1 LITVKCCLKLNTC
14 SPNKQTN
21 TYNVSKTQTIIMC
34 PTRKQHQRLTQIFLL
49 LQEKHHTRMLLF
61 ISIYFWKKPRHLS
74 QVVVYNVHRGYVKK

>member
-1 LITVKCCLKLNTC
+1 
-14 SPNKQTN
+14 
-21 TYNVSKTQTIIMC
+21 MC